1 MSETKTETKATKRM
15 TFEELQ
21 AENPSRKLVAGSLCW
36 LEAENKQAVRIACDC
51 GKERLVRT
59 SDLWQVER
67 CEACTRKARREHAR
81 ERRKARKAE
90 AKTEAV
96 VTAS

>member
-1 MSETKTETKATKRM
+1 MSEDTKVAKAAKRM

-21 AENPSRKLVAGSLCW
+21 AENPSRQLIAGSLCW
-36 LEAENKQAVRIACDC
+36 LEAENKQAVTIACSC
-51 GKERLVRT
+51 GKHRIVRT

-81 ERRKARKAE
+81 ERRKAKKAE
-90 AKTEAV
+90 TKTETV